1 MRDLTALRDRFME
14 WLYEMAK
21 GATDTFVPANEF
33 FQGEAINSTE
43 ELQLARQWAREG
55 LINNGSGLAG
65 VSAAI
70 THQGIEHVN
79 ALRQRRADPAQ
90 RRAAAVNGLLRWLDE
105 VAPDGEGWTDVDDF
119 LSSPRSWFAGV
130 QLTRVQVDR
139 AAEYLK
145 NAKLIDGSV
154 VAEYRGPVN
163 AQITAAGQECVE
175 QGGDVAEFLRRE
187 RSTAPAITTNIGTI
201 HNTGALAV
209 GSTNVT
215 QHVAANMDLTAMAGF
230 IQMMLRELSTLQ
242 MGAEREAQ
250 AREALAEVQREVE
263 QPDPDRGRV
272 ARAFG
277 RFVEYLGDAGKPVLT
292 AAFMLAAH
300 HYGLPPS

>member
-1 MRDLTALRDRFME
+1 MRDLTALRDRFLE
-14 WLYEMAK
+14 WLYEMAM
-21 GATDTFVPANEF
+21 GATDTFVPATEF
-33 FQGEAINSTE
+33 FRGEAINSTE
-43 ELQLARQWAREG
+43 ELQLARQWASEG

-65 VSAAI
+65 VSAAL
-70 THQGIEHVN
+70 THRGIEHVN

-90 RRAAAVNGLLRWLDE
+90 RRAAAVNGLLRWLYE
-105 VAPDGEGWTDVDDF
+105 VDPDGEGWTDVDKF
-119 LSSPRSWFAGV
+119 LASPRSWFAGV
-130 QLTRVQVDR
+130 QLTRAQVDR
-139 AAEYLK
+139 AAEHLK
-145 NAKLIDGSV
+145 SAGLIDGSV
-154 VAEYRGPVN
+154 VEEYRGPVN

-175 QGGDVAEFLRRE
+175 QGGDVADFLRRE
-187 RSTAPAITTNIGTI
+187 RGVTPAITTHIGTI

-215 QHVAANMDLTAMAGF
+215 QNVAANMDLTAMAGF
-230 IQMMLRELSTLQ
+230 VQMMLRELSTLQ
-242 MGAEREAQ
+242 MGADREAQ

-272 ARAFG
+272 ARTFG

-300 HYGLPPS
+300 HYGLPSS